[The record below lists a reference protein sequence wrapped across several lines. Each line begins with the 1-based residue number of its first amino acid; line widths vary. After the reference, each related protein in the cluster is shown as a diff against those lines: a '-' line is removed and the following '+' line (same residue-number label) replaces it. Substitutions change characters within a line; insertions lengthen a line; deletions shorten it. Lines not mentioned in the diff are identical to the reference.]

1 MITVTQ
7 EDDNSLTISWDENDP
22 RESILNTWTEQNFI
36 DAIFSQ
42 LNVKEEETKDS

>member
-7 EDDNSLTISWDENDP
+7 EDDNSLTINWDENDP

-36 DAIFSQ
+36 DAIFNQ